1 MSKSEASAKDKYKV
15 LVKKENECICM
26 YLDEEKMM
34 GMIYKDLSQ
43 KNEKNNF
50 ICTCSYIF

>member
-15 LVKKENECICM
+15 LVKKENACICM